1 MCGLQ
6 PGDIFV
12 HRNIAN
18 VVNPTDISINSVI
31 EYAVMVLKVKH
42 VVLCGHTMCG
52 GVAAALGNKK
62 LGLIDTWLLPLRA
75 LRQANIATLEK
86 LDPKEAAMQLVEL
99 NVRHG
104 VRVLKQNH
112 AIIDAMN
119 ERGLMVHGVIYNVAS
134 GVLDEVQIDEDDE
147 EKKNRHAAFK
157 TEL

>member
-31 EYAVMVLKVKH
+31 EYAVGVLKVKH

-75 LRQANIATLEK
+75 LRQANLSTLEK
-86 LDPKEAAMQLVEL
+86 LDPKEAALRLVEL
-99 NVRHG
+99 NVRRG
-104 VRVLKQNH
+104 VQVLKENH
-112 AIIDAMN
+112 AVIDAIN
-119 ERGLMVHGVIYNVAS
+119 ERGLDVHGVIYNVGS
-134 GVLDEVQIDEDDE
+134 GVLDEVAIEENDE
-147 EKKNRHAAFK
+147 EKKTRHAAFK
-157 TEL
+157 TEV